1 MNYKMFQR
9 HTQNR
14 SQIKKYLLNPQVKV
28 ILLQVKMLQEG
39 LFSKYEMPIS
49 FQASV
54 DTFQDNF
61 FKIL

>member
-1 MNYKMFQR
+1 MFQR
-9 HTQNR
+9 HTQNT

-54 DTFQDNF
+54 DNFQDNF